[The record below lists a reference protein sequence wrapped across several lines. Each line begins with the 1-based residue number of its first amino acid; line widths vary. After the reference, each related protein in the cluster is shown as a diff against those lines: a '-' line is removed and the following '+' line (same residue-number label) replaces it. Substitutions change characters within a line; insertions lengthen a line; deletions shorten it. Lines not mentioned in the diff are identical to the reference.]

1 MASVSLQFGSRRG
14 RKRAALRDVLCLPI
28 DSLFVNT
35 QSSSSSLLS
44 PSVGRSL
51 TRVGRA
57 HKLLVLSIKTRMHTQ
72 TLLVL
77 SLKKFKQFFC
87 VYSRSRWKLQELM
100 APEEQKKV
108 GGGGGYIQS
117 KKRREFPSSHT
128 PPSSRTLPDPSSL
141 LLSPLPLTHVDPFV
155 TGQGVALADHLLNTS
170 SHSPP
175 LKRRVR
181 GSVLAVTCWSPCA
194 QRRCYPTGRC
204 TYRPSLTS

>member
-72 TLLVL
+72 THTSCAEPQEIQTIFLCLL
-77 SLKKFKQFFC
+77 KIKM
-87 VYSRSRWKLQELM
+87 E
-100 APEEQKKV
+100 
-108 GGGGGYIQS
+108 
-117 KKRREFPSSHT
+117 
-128 PPSSRTLPDPSSL
+128 
-141 LLSPLPLTHVDPFV
+141 
-155 TGQGVALADHLLNTS
+155 TS
-170 SHSPP
+170 GAH
-175 LKRRVR
+175 
-181 GSVLAVTCWSPCA
+181 GT
-194 QRRCYPTGRC
+194 
-204 TYRPSLTS
+204 